1 MYLDLKKVAQW
12 AGTAAGVLLLGFGLV
27 SYIFSATVTE
37 QIAATLDGILGLALV
52 WFMAW
57 LREGNPAPK
66 AKVVK
71 PEPARVDDPADRW
84 RRR

>member
-1 MYLDLKKVAQW
+1 MYLDLKKIARWV
-12 AGTAAGVLLLGFGLV
+12 GTAAGVLLLGFGLV

-37 QIAATLDGILGLALV
+37 QIAATLDGILGLAVV

-57 LREGNPAPK
+57 LREGNPEP
-66 AKVVK
+66 VVK
-71 PEPARVDDPADRW
+71 TAKPVVKQLVEPADRW